1 MPPIEIRPRRATELV
16 DASFQLLRRFYPQF
30 ITVSAMAMAPGLV
43 LRIIKRD
50 QMTDPTEM
58 LRHPE
63 TLFLLSFVS
72 WVLIVVA
79 STILTVAVSDAYL
92 TGEVD
97 IERAFRVAGRK
108 ALTVFGGQLLRFVT
122 IMAFT
127 FVLILIGGI
136 FTAVHAQIILI
147 LLVPLAMWVFAY
159 LWLRSFAVSQAILLE
174 DLGPV
179 DANYRSWRLSKDC
192 AAHLF
197 YSVSIVIVLSWAVN
211 LVVAVLAA
219 TMLTQ
224 STAAILGSVA
234 FVFIYPLFSTVWTLV
249 YYDLRIRKEG
259 FDLEIMSRELGT
271 DTAPVPA
278 V

>member
-1 MPPIEIRPRRATELV
+1 V
-16 DASFQLLRRFYPQF
+16 DASFQLLRRFYPQLV
-30 ITVSAMAMAPGLV
+30 TASAIAMAPGVV

-50 QMTDPTEM
+50 EMTDPQEM
-58 LRHPE
+58 LQHPE
-63 TLFLLSFVS
+63 TLLLLTFVS
-72 WVLIVVA
+72 WILIVAA

-108 ALTVFGGQLLRFVT
+108 ALTVFAGQLLRFVA
-122 IMAFT
+122 IVAFT
-127 FVLILIGGI
+127 FVVIVIGTV
-136 FTAVHAQIILI
+136 FTLVHAQVILV
-147 LLVPLAMWVFAY
+147 LLVPLAMWMFAY

-174 DLGPV
+174 GLGAV

-197 YSVSIVIVLSWAVN
+197 YSVSIVLVLSWAVN
-211 LVVAVLAA
+211 LVVAGLAA
-219 TMLTQ
+219 TLLTQ
-224 STAAILGSVA
+224 STAAIFGAVA

-259 FDLEIMSRELGT
+259 FDLEIMSRALGS

-278 V
+278 A